1 VERTVGQ
8 LQEETA
14 SAVAQMDESGTAFRR
29 ITEDI
34 EGTDQ
39 QVGQIASAAEELS
52 ATMRDTVDQAG
63 TVSGQ
68 VEDVTRETEQL
79 RALSNRLETMASE
92 ITASVAN
99 FRI

>member
-1 VERTVGQ
+1 
-8 LQEETA
+8 
-14 SAVAQMDESGTAFRR
+14 
-29 ITEDI
+29 
-34 EGTDQ
+34 
-39 QVGQIASAAEELS
+39 
-52 ATMRDTVDQAG
+52 
-63 TVSGQ
+63 